1 MAITSSTSR
10 YGVTMTLMEDAKKGI
25 ITPTIET
32 VAKAEG
38 IDSKTVRSCV
48 AKGLITIPKNNRR
61 QAIPIGIGKSMSIKI
76 NVNVGTSRDCIDID
90 DEIEKA
96 KTAEAFGAHSIMDL
110 STGGDLDEIRN
121 LILKA
126 VKIPVGTVPIYQ
138 AAASRKIVVEMTS
151 DDMFNAVRK
160 HAQQGVDFVTVH
172 AGVNLNSL
180 ERLRQSDRIMNV
192 VSRGGS
198 FTLAWMLHNEEDNP
212 FYTEYDYL
220 LEIAKEYDMT
230 LSLGDGM
237 RPGCI
242 ADASDRPKFMEF
254 ITLGELVKRARA
266 FNVQTFVEGPG
277 HVPMNE
283 IELSV
288 KGMKELSNNAPL
300 YLLGPIVTDIAPGF
314 DHITGA
320 IGGAIAGMY
329 GMDFLCMV
337 TPSEHLALPTLEDI
351 KEGLLVT
358 KVAAH
363 TIDLIREGQSERAW
377 EKDTAMAYA
386 RRDLD
391 WEKQFELAID
401 GSRARKIRYS
411 RKTESDTCSMC
422 GDLCALKIVKEVL
435 GEKEKE
441 E

>member
-1 MAITSSTSR
+1 
-10 YGVTMTLMEDAKKGI
+10 MTLMEDAKKGI
-25 ITPTIET
+25 ITPTIEA

-38 IDSKTVRSCV
+38 IDPKTVRSCV
-48 AKGLITIPKNNRR
+48 AKGLITIPRNNRR

-76 NVNVGTSRDCIDID
+76 NVNVGTSKDCIDID
-90 DEIEKA
+90 EEMEKA
-96 KTAEAFGAHSIMDL
+96 KAAETFGAHSIMDL

-126 VKIPVGTVPIYQ
+126 VEIPVGTVPIYQ
-138 AAASRKIVVEMTS
+138 AAASRKVVVEMTS

-212 FYTEYDYL
+212 FYAEYDYL

-288 KGMKELSNNAPL
+288 KGMKELCNYAPL

-363 TIDLIREGQSERAW
+363 TIDLMREGQSERAW
-377 EKDTAMAYA
+377 KKDTAMAYA

-401 GSRARKIRYS
+401 GSRARKIRDS
-411 RKTESDTCSMC
+411 RKTESDACSMC

>member
-1 MAITSSTSR
+1 MAINSSTSR

-25 ITPTIET
+25 ITPTIEI

-38 IDSKTVRSCV
+38 IDPKTVRSCV

-76 NVNVGTSRDCIDID
+76 NVNVGTSRDCIDLD

-110 STGGDLDEIRN
+110 STGGDLDEIRK

-212 FYTEYDYL
+212 FYAEYDYL

-288 KGMKELSNNAPL
+288 KGMKELSNYAPL

-377 EKDTAMAYA
+377 KKDTAMAYA

-401 GSRARKIRYS
+401 GSRARKIRDF
-411 RKTESDTCSMC
+411 RKTESDACSMC

>member
-1 MAITSSTSR
+1 
-10 YGVTMTLMEDAKKGI
+10 MTLMEDAKKGI
-25 ITPTIET
+25 IPPIIEA

-38 IDSKTVRSCV
+38 IDPKTVLSCV

-61 QAIPIGIGKSMSIKI
+61 QAIPMGIGKYMRMKI
-76 NVNVGTSRDCIDID
+76 NVNIGTSRDCIDID

-96 KTAEAFGAHSIMDL
+96 RAAEALGAHSIMDL

-138 AAASRKIVVEMTS
+138 AAASRKVVVEMTS
-151 DDMFNAVRK
+151 DDMFNAVKK

-198 FTLAWMLHNEEDNP
+198 FTLAWMLHNEEENP
-212 FYTEYDYL
+212 FYAEYDYL
-220 LEIAKEYDMT
+220 LEIAKDYDMT

-277 HVPMNE
+277 HVPINE

-288 KGMKELSNNAPL
+288 RGMKELCDNAPL

-329 GMDFLCMV
+329 GLDFLCMV

-363 TIDLIREGQSERAW
+363 AIDLIKEGPKERAW
-377 EKDTAMAYA
+377 KKDISMAYA
-386 RRDLD
+386 RMNLD

-401 GSRARKIRYS
+401 GYRARKIRDI
-411 RKTESDTCSMC
+411 RKTESDACSMC
-422 GDLCALKIVKEVL
+422 GDLCALKIVKEAL
-435 GEKEKE
+435 GEKKTGE
-441 E
+441 

>member
-1 MAITSSTSR
+1 
-10 YGVTMTLMEDAKKGI
+10 MTLMEDAKKGI
-25 ITPTIET
+25 VTPTIEA

-38 IDSKTVRSCV
+38 IDPKTVRSCV

-76 NVNVGTSRDCIDID
+76 NVNVGTSKDCIDID
-90 DEIEKA
+90 EEMEKTKA
-96 KTAEAFGAHSIMDL
+96 AETFGAHSIMDL
-110 STGGDLDEIRN
+110 STGGDLDKIRN

-126 VKIPVGTVPIYQ
+126 VEIPVGTVPIYQ
-138 AAASRKIVVEMTS
+138 AAASRKVVVEMTS

-172 AGVNLNSL
+172 AGVNSNSL

-198 FTLAWMLHNEEDNP
+198 FTIAWMLHNEEENP
-212 FYTEYDYL
+212 FYAEYDYL

-288 KGMKELSNNAPL
+288 KGMKELCNNAPL

-351 KEGLLVT
+351 KEGLQVT
-358 KVAAH
+358 KIAAH
-363 TIDLIREGQSERAW
+363 TIDLMREGQNERAW
-377 EKDTAMAYA
+377 KKDIAMAYA

-401 GSRARKIRYS
+401 GSRARKIRDA

-435 GEKEKE
+435 GEKELE

>member
-1 MAITSSTSR
+1 
-10 YGVTMTLMEDAKKGI
+10 MTLMEDAKKGI
-25 ITPTIET
+25 ITPTIEA

-38 IDSKTVRSCV
+38 IDPKTVRSCV

-76 NVNVGTSRDCIDID
+76 NVNVGTSKDCIDID
-90 DEIEKA
+90 NEIEKTKA
-96 KTAEAFGAHSIMDL
+96 AETFGAHSIMDL

-126 VKIPVGTVPIYQ
+126 VEIPVGTVPIYQ

-172 AGVNLNSL
+172 SGVNLNSL

-212 FYTEYDYL
+212 FYAEYDYL

-288 KGMKELSNNAPL
+288 KGMKELCNNAPL

-320 IGGAIAGMY
+320 IGGAIAGLY

-363 TIDLIREGQSERAW
+363 TIDLIREGQNERAW
-377 EKDTAMAYA
+377 KKDIAMAYA

-401 GSRARKIRYS
+401 GSRARKIRDA
-411 RKTESDTCSMC
+411 RKTESDACSMC

>member
-1 MAITSSTSR
+1 
-10 YGVTMTLMEDAKKGI
+10 MTLMEDAKKGI
-25 ITPTIET
+25 ITPTIKN

-38 IDSKTVRSCV
+38 VDPKTVRSYV

-61 QAIPIGIGKSMSIKI
+61 QSIPIGIGKSMSIKI

-96 KTAEAFGAHSIMDL
+96 KAAEALGAHSIMDL
-110 STGGDLDEIRN
+110 STGGDLDEIRSH
-121 LILKA
+121 ILKA

-138 AAASRKIVVEMTS
+138 AVASRKIVVEMTA

-160 HAQQGVDFVTVH
+160 HAQEGVDFVTVH
-172 AGVNLNSL
+172 AGINLNSV

-198 FTLAWMLHNEEDNP
+198 FTLAWMLHNEEENP
-212 FYTEYDYL
+212 FYAEYDYL

-288 KGMKELSNNAPL
+288 KGMKELCDNAPL

-351 KEGLLVT
+351 KEGLLAT

-363 TIDLIREGQSERAW
+363 TIDLIREGQNERAW
-377 EKDTAMAYA
+377 EKDISMAYA
-386 RRDLD
+386 RKDLD

-401 GSRARKIRYS
+401 GSRARKIRDS

-422 GDLCALKIVKEVL
+422 GDLCALRIIKEVL
-435 GEKEKE
+435 SEKKKE